1 MDANLMVILTAT
13 LAVTSGISLVV
24 FLNLL
29 FIRTLWNDRIQQTV
43 IEMQYRNNQLSIIMQ
58 ALILTTKIFTK
69 MKMKINII

>member
-29 FIRTLWNDRIQQTV
+29 FIRTLWNDNTTNSYRDAISESV
-43 IEMQYRNNQLSIIMQ
+43 ISNYAGFNSDNKNLYENENE
-58 ALILTTKIFTK
+58 
-69 MKMKINII
+69 N

>member
-29 FIRTLWNDRIQQTV
+29 FIRTLWNDNTTNS
-43 IEMQYRNNQLSIIMQ
+43 YRDAISESAMNNYAGFNSDNKNLYE
-58 ALILTTKIFTK
+58 
-69 MKMKINII
+69 NENEN